1 MKEITHRSYK
11 DGTGGRGKHKKSACN
26 FLSFMF
32 TRPLETSNEANSKD
46 RSRRNKTPKKLVNTG

>member
-32 TRPLETSNEANSKD
+32 TRPLETINEAKANEIQ
-46 RSRRNKTPKKLVNTG
+46 